1 LSLSRLDSA
10 IDYNSKFYVDAKSFI
25 TRKAIKSIWDV
36 ETKKCFC
43 AFCKNERKTFPI
55 GFATHLNAKLF
66 FFWVDWHRR
75 GDVGKAI
82 FIMKRARKKL
92 LGLAQEGVGWK
103 GWKEKQSSAELL
115 IVRNSFIL

>member
-1 LSLSRLDSA
+1 VFLCLLQ
-10 IDYNSKFYVDAKSFI
+10 
-25 TRKAIKSIWDV
+25 
-36 ETKKCFC
+36 
-43 AFCKNERKTFPI
+43 EREENFSNWICYTFECE
-55 GFATHLNAKLF
+55 AF

-75 GDVGKAI
+75 EDVGKAI
-82 FIMKRARKKL
+82 FMMKRARKKL